1 MRIALFTETF
11 LPKLDGIVN
20 TLCYLLEYLQREGHE
35 AIVIAPEGGPSEYA
49 GAKVIGLPGAPFPLY
64 PELKMISPIIT
75 VREEIEA
82 FKPDVIHVAH
92 PIALGLIGLKHSKQ
106 LGIPV
111 VASYHT
117 DLSGFAEQWGL
128 GIFSEP
134 LWAYMRWV
142 HNQADLNLCPSRA
155 TMKIL
160 EDRSFERLRVW
171 TRGVDTER
179 FNPGHKSQEWRE
191 RLSDG
196 HPDAPLL
203 LFVGRLSAEKRVEW
217 VKDVLQAIP
226 GARLAVVGDGPAGD
240 TVREYFAGTPT
251 HFTGFLTGQDLSHA
265 YASADLFVFPAMN
278 ETLGNVLLE
287 SMASGVPVIGAAA
300 GGPLDIVLNDET
312 GYLVDPDSQQAFV
325 DAAKR
330 IIENPE
336 KHARMRVRS
345 REHAEANNW
354 DSVFKLL
361 MDDYKDV
368 ASKKKQPGPAIML
381 QETIKRAFDGD
392 LRPPL

>member
-20 TLCYLLEYLQREGHE
+20 TLCYLLEYLEREGHD
-35 AIVIAPEGGPSEYA
+35 AIVVAPEGGPSNYA

-92 PIALGLIGLKHSKQ
+92 PIALGLIGLKHAKQ

-142 HNQADLNLCPSRA
+142 HNQADLNLCPSKA
-155 TMKIL
+155 TMEIL
-160 EDRSFERLRVW
+160 ADRSFERLRVW
-171 TRGVDTER
+171 TRGVDTKR
-179 FNPGHKSQEWRE
+179 FNPAYQSQEWRK
-191 RLSDG
+191 RLSEG
-196 HPDAPLL
+196 NPEAPLL

-217 VKDVLQAIP
+217 VKDVLLSIP
-226 GARLAVVGDGPAGD
+226 DARLAIVGDGPAGEQI
-240 TVREYFAGTPT
+240 REHFAGTPT
-251 HFTGFLTGQDLSHA
+251 HFTGFLTGDELSHA

-287 SMASGVPVIGAAA
+287 SMASGVPVLAAAA

-312 GYLVDPDSQQAFV
+312 GYLVDPNSRQGFV
-325 DAAKR
+325 EAAQK
-330 IIENPE
+330 IILNPE
-336 KHARMRVRS
+336 KHAQMRSKARA
-345 REHAEANNW
+345 HAEANSW

-361 MDDYKDV
+361 MADYADV
-368 ASKKKQPGPAIML
+368 AAKKKQPGPVVMM
-381 QETIKRAFDGD
+381 QETIRRAFDGD
-392 LRPPL
+392 LRPPV